1 MVDMRG
7 VISQMGSV
15 EKDPQEESLDE
26 GLWRTR
32 GRNRIENKK
41 LEILGTYSRCLINN

>member
-1 MVDMRG
+1 MVDVRG

-32 GRNRIENKK
+32 GRNRIENKNWK
-41 LEILGTYSRCLINN
+41 SLVHIVGA